1 MSRGLRKEG
10 RTSCKQN
17 RGLEPGGVGDLAV
30 KKTTVSWLIRSE
42 SVLFKDCTRRG
53 QNAGRLPHTKRVPRR
68 RGQMACLLLG
78 PTHPDD
84 VCFEF
89 QVSEKLFLAIE

>member
-1 MSRGLRKEG
+1 MES

-30 KKTTVSWLIRSE
+30 KTTTVSGLIRSE

-53 QNAGRLPHTKRVPRR
+53 KNAGAFLTRSGFPLC

-84 VCFEF
+84 VCFGF
-89 QVSEKLFLAIE
+89 QVSEKLFLAIK